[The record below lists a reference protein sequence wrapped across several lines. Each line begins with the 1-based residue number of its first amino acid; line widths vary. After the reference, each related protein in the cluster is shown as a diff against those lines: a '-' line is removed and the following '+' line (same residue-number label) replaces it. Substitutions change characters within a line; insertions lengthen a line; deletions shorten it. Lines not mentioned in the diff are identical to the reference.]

1 MKTFHII
8 ISGKVQGVFFRAT
21 AQKIADKLRLAGRVM
36 NTAEGDVEII
46 VSGPS
51 ADLEN
56 FIKWCNTG
64 PKNACVKRVD
74 SKEMDYQPFDS
85 FEIIRKV

>member
-36 NTAEGDVEII
+36 NTAKGDVEII

-56 FIKWCNTG
+56 FIKWCNIG
-64 PKNACVKRVD
+64 PQRARVEKVT
-74 SKEMDYQPFDS
+74 SEEIDYQPFDS